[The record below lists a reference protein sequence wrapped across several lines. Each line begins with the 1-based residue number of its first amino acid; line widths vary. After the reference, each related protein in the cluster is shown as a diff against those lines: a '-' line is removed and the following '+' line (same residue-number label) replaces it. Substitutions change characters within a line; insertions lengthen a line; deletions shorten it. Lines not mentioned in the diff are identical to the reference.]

1 MGMGRMTRGPETN
14 DMITV
19 TIGVPTYRRPELLRA
34 LLRTLPARIAECVDL
49 GITVDVLVVDNDAAG
64 SAREVAAAAEL
75 PVRYVV
81 EPEPGIV
88 SARNRILDECAD
100 RDLLAFIDDDEIPRE
115 AWLSS
120 LIEVWRE
127 HRADA
132 VMGRV
137 ISVFDEDV
145 DPWLLAS
152 GTFRRPPRQTGTV
165 LQVAAAGNL
174 LLDLRT
180 IRRLGLRFDPS
191 LGLGGGE
198 DTLFSRQLARRGG
211 VIVWCN
217 ESETEDL
224 VVAARLS
231 RAWAAQRA
239 FSSANAGTRIQ
250 LQLTDGK
257 LARGVLRLRALV
269 GGVARIVVGAVRR
282 AFGALTSNITHHAR
296 GTRLMHRGRGT
307 IAAAL
312 GRRYDEYRRPSE
324 EDTTMTDPGSTV
336 RVMQSLGA
344 PRPTTNPYNKMLDE
358 ALGSTEGLTRLRFSW
373 GTALFGRYD
382 AFHWHWPEAK
392 LHGSTWWKSTGKYL
406 LTAAL
411 VFRHRLS
418 RRIAVVRTV
427 HNIELPD
434 DNAPR
439 LWLLRF
445 IDRHTDYRIVIN
457 ETTPL
462 APGTPHSLILHG
474 DYRGWYATFPA
485 AEKVR
490 GQLGSFGGIRR
501 YKGLE
506 GFIDAY
512 AEAVA
517 VEPALSLRIG
527 GRPSTPELRDDLR
540 ARTAD
545 LPGVSLHLDFLSDA
559 ELVQLATSSDLIVL
573 AYRFMH
579 NSGSVLAALSM
590 DRPVLVPRN
599 EANEAL
605 GREVGQEWVLMY
617 DGDLDAPTVVEAW
630 RAATTLTGSPDLS
643 RRDWADAGRAHADAF
658 RAAVRVKRRGP
669 KR

>member
-1 MGMGRMTRGPETN
+1 MGMVRMTRGPESS
-14 DMITV
+14 DMIAV
-19 TIGVPTYRRPELLRA
+19 TIGIPTYRRPGLLEA
-34 LLRTLPARIAECVDL
+34 LLRTLPARIAECADL
-49 GITVDVLVVDNDAAG
+49 GLDIDVLVVDNDPDG
-64 SAREVAAAAEL
+64 SAEEVAAGTGL
-75 PVRYVV
+75 PVRYVI
-81 EPEPGIV
+81 EPTAGIV
-88 SARNRILDECAD
+88 AARNRILDECGD

-115 AWLSS
+115 GWLSS
-120 LIEVWRE
+120 LITVWRE
-127 HRADA
+127 HEADA

-152 GTFRRPPRQTGTV
+152 GTFRRPPRKTGTV

-174 LLDLRT
+174 LLDLRS

-198 DTLFSRQLARRGG
+198 DTLFSRQLVQRGG

-217 ESETEDL
+217 ESATEDL

-250 LQLTDGK
+250 LQLTEGK
-257 LARGVLRLRALV
+257 IRRAALRVQSLIGGIARIIV
-269 GGVARIVVGAVRR
+269 GGLRR
-282 AFGALTSNITHHAR
+282 AFGALTRNITHHAR
-296 GTRLMHRGRGT
+296 GTRLVHRGRGT

-324 EDTTMTDPGSTV
+324 DDTTMTDSAATI

-358 ALGSTEGLTRLRFSW
+358 ALGSTEGLERLRFSW

-392 LHGSTWWKSTGKYL
+392 LHGSSWWKSTGKFL
-406 LTAAL
+406 LTTAL

-462 APGTPHSLILHG
+462 PPGTPHSLILHG
-474 DYRGWYATFPA
+474 HYRDWYAKFPS
-485 AEKVR
+485 AERVPGR
-490 GQLGSFGGIRR
+490 LGSFGGVRR

-512 AEAVA
+512 AEAVRT
-517 VEPALSLRIG
+517 EPSLSLKIG
-527 GRPSTPELRDDLR
+527 GRPSSPELGDDLR
-540 ARTAD
+540 ARTAG
-545 LPGVSLHLDFLSDA
+545 LPGVELHLGFLSDA
-559 ELVQLATSSDLIVL
+559 ELVQLATSSELIVL

-590 DRPVLVPRN
+590 ARPVLVPRN

-605 GREVGQEWVLMY
+605 AREVGAEWVLMY

-630 RAATTLTGSPDLS
+630 RAVSPLTGSPDLS
-643 RRDWADAGRAHADAF
+643 RREWADAGPAHRDAF
-658 RAAVRVKRRGP
+658 REGVAHKRR
-669 KR
+669 RRS